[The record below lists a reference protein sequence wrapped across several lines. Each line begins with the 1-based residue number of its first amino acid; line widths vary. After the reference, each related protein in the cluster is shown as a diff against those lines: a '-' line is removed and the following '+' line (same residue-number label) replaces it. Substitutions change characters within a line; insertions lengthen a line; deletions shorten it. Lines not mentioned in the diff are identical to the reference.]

1 MNKLVITSTALLSL
15 AALQP
20 VLAEPARP
28 QSVMNQ
34 TSVYETTLKFFL
46 HPARLEWTDVAPTR
60 MGEHLSS
67 DHEPESF
74 ASLLQLH
81 NQALRAL
88 GLKLSAETLLEAFQG
103 ETSWMNSADQ
113 GSGLHVSVSARER
126 DSEHW
131 NITLSDFL
139 QPMIDW
145 IAESEQET
153 LTK

>member
-81 NQALRAL
+81 NQALPYLLHFRLFSRKCPAWLLDFGAL
-88 GLKLSAETLLEAFQG
+88 VAKT
-103 ETSWMNSADQ
+103 
-113 GSGLHVSVSARER
+113 
-126 DSEHW
+126 
-131 NITLSDFL
+131 
-139 QPMIDW
+139 
-145 IAESEQET
+145 
-153 LTK
+153 

>member
-1 MNKLVITSTALLSL
+1 MNKLVIASTALLSL

-28 QSVMNQ
+28 LMNQ
-34 TSVYETTLKFFL
+34 TGVYETTPKFFL

-67 DHEPESF
+67 DQEPESF

-88 GLKLSAETLLEAFQG
+88 GLKLSVETVFETFQG
-103 ETSWMNSADQ
+103 ETSWMNSANQDCT
-113 GSGLHVSVSARER
+113 SPSLLASATPSVGTLRSATFCSR
-126 DSEHW
+126 
-131 NITLSDFL
+131 
-139 QPMIDW
+139 
-145 IAESEQET
+145 
-153 LTK
+153 